1 MRIVI
6 VRDREAAGGGV
17 HNYYCEVCRHLSVSH
32 KLLNVGRSHAFY
44 STVGLR
50 RAWDLPTTLRLGLD
64 WALLLLNLCRFPGLV
79 HLNPCLDPVES
90 RSLPRDAV
98 SLFLAKIF
106 GRKVL
111 VFWRGWDNEVCG
123 THEFPGGNGGWLS
136 RVYRMA
142 DAHIVLAA
150 QFRNDLRRWGFEQ
163 PIHLETTVAGD
174 ALFEVQSKSTKSANT
189 DRFRVLYLSRVEVS
203 KGVFEMLE
211 SFALLESRDSERY
224 QFIIAGDGPALAD
237 LKRRAQEL
245 DLNNIKFKGFVE
257 GEAKLACYAEADGF
271 CFLSYTEG
279 MPNAVLEA
287 MAMGLPLVS
296 SAAGGLK
303 DILEEDVTGYLVRY
317 DRNAAP
323 GRRFSAQE
331 VANRIQRLA
340 SEPETRRRMADH
352 NRRYARERFAAKRV
366 AARLEAIYREVL
378 GASSKRVE
386 EEAESGV

>member
-6 VRDREAAGGGV
+6 VRDREAAGGGI
-17 HNYYCEVCRHLSVSH
+17 HNYYRAVCRHLTVSY
-32 KLLNVGRSHAFY
+32 KLLDVGRAHAFY
-44 STVGLR
+44 PTIGIR
-50 RAWDLPTTLRLGLD
+50 GPRELPTALRLGLD
-64 WALLLLNLCRFPGLV
+64 WALLLLNLCRFPDLV
-79 HLNPCLDPVES
+79 HLNPCLDPVEL

-98 SLFLAKIF
+98 SLLLAKVF

-123 THEFPGGNGGWLS
+123 TVEFPGGNGGWLS

-142 DAHIVLAA
+142 DAHIVLAGE
-150 QFRNDLRRWGFEQ
+150 FRTDLRRWGFDR

-174 ALFEVQSKSTKSANT
+174 AVFEVQSQSIGSEK
-189 DRFRVLYLSRVEVS
+189 DGRFKVLYLSRIEVA
-203 KGVFEMLE
+203 KGVFEMLD
-211 SFALLESRDSERY
+211 SFALLEGRDPEGY
-224 QFIIAGDGPALAD
+224 QFTIAGDGPALAG

-245 DLNNIKFKGFVE
+245 DLKNIKFKGYVE
-257 GEAKLACYAEADGF
+257 REEKSACYADADGF

-296 SAAGGLK
+296 SSAGGLK
-303 DILEEDVTGYLVRY
+303 DILEEGVTGFLVRY
-317 DRNAAP
+317 DRNAEP

-331 VANRIQRLA
+331 VADRIQRLA
-340 SEPETRRRMADH
+340 AETETRRRMADH

-366 AARLEAIYREVL
+366 AARLDAIYKAVL
-378 GASSKRVE
+378 GAGPERDVGQSE
-386 EEAESGV
+386 PEA

>member
-1 MRIVI
+1 
-6 VRDREAAGGGV
+6 
-17 HNYYCEVCRHLSVSH
+17 
-32 KLLNVGRSHAFY
+32 
-44 STVGLR
+44 
-50 RAWDLPTTLRLGLD
+50 
-64 WALLLLNLCRFPGLV
+64 
-79 HLNPCLDPVES
+79 
-90 RSLPRDAV
+90 
-98 SLFLAKIF
+98 
-106 GRKVL
+106 
-111 VFWRGWDNEVCG
+111 
-123 THEFPGGNGGWLS
+123 
-136 RVYRMA
+136 
-142 DAHIVLAA
+142 
-150 QFRNDLRRWGFEQ
+150 
-163 PIHLETTVAGD
+163 
-174 ALFEVQSKSTKSANT
+174 
-189 DRFRVLYLSRVEVS
+189 VEVS